1 MEAKNIN
8 SSFFKKPY
16 ISLESTDLEKSSN
29 IEKVICILVWLII
42 QTLGNFLI
50 IGIIQYERFGGD
62 PLKRRITDQVKKGKI
77 VWVFLDNFLL
87 YFQAFHNEFH
97 SPCNTKRHKP
107 KYAFGICF
115 DTLEYWIL
123 V

>member
-62 PLKRRITDQVKKGKI
+62 PLKRRITDQVKKKKKKKRKSPPD
-77 VWVFLDNFLL
+77 LNF
-87 YFQAFHNEFH
+87 FSGFSSFSQ
-97 SPCNTKRHKP
+97 
-107 KYAFGICF
+107 
-115 DTLEYWIL
+115 
-123 V
+123 